1 MDGADPDRWS
11 AVAAGWSQLWA
22 GSARPVWTA
31 VLDAAGAG
39 ASSRRRTRQD
49 PGRPSAGR
57 GWPAHPQ
64 RGFRGN
70 EQVRRNW
77 SQIFAG
83 VPDLQA
89 RLPRM
94 AVDGDTVWTEWDM
107 SGTRRD
113 GAAHL
118 MRGVSIFGVSQGR
131 LAWVRFYLEPVEETS
146 GDVNANT
153 RRLVGTSPA
162 EAHTASAAS

>member
-1 MDGADPDRWS
+1 MELAEQSPAAVVQRLLAAINAHDLEAMVALFADDY
-11 AVAAGWSQLWA
+11 VNE
-22 GSARPVWTA
+22 
-31 VLDAAGAG
+31 
-39 ASSRRRTRQD
+39 
-49 PGRPSAGR
+49 
-57 GWPAHPQ
+57 WPAHPH

-94 AVDGDTVWTEWDM
+94 TVDGDTVWTEWDM

-118 MRGVSIFGVSQGR
+118 TRGVSIFGVREGR

-146 GDVNANT
+146 GDVDAHT
-153 RRLVGTSPA
+153 RRVVGTGAAASD
-162 EAHTASAAS
+162 TASVTS

>member
-1 MDGADPDRWS
+1 MELAEQGPATVVQRLLAAINAHDLEAM
-11 AVAAGWSQLWA
+11 VALFAEDY
-22 GSARPVWTA
+22 VNE
-31 VLDAAGAG
+31 
-39 ASSRRRTRQD
+39 
-49 PGRPSAGR
+49 
-57 GWPAHPQ
+57 WPAHPQ
-64 RGFRGN
+64 RSFRGN

-94 AVDGDTVWTEWDM
+94 VVDGDTVWTEWDM

-113 GAAHL
+113 GAPHL
-118 MRGVSIFGVSQGR
+118 TRGVSIFGVRQGR

-146 GDVNANT
+146 GDVDAHT
-153 RRLVGTSPA
+153 RQVVGASPA
-162 EAHTASAAS
+162 EADAAGVQS

>member
-1 MDGADPDRWS
+1 MDRADQGPAA
-11 AVAAGWSQLWA
+11 AVERLLAAINAHDLEA
-22 GSARPVWTA
+22 MVACFADDYVNE
-31 VLDAAGAG
+31 
-39 ASSRRRTRQD
+39 
-49 PGRPSAGR
+49 
-57 GWPAHPQ
+57 WPAHPQ
-64 RGFRGN
+64 RGFRGS

-83 VPDLQA
+83 VPDLRA

-94 AVDGDTVWTEWDM
+94 VVDGDTVWTEWDL

-118 MRGVSIFGVSQGR
+118 MRGVSIFGVAEGR

-146 GDVNANT
+146 GDVDT
-153 RRLVGTSPA
+153 FTHQTVGTN
-162 EAHTASAAS
+162 TADADATGMRS